1 MEWLSLE
8 ETAIMLGV
16 DVRSVYRMLGKGQL
30 QSNGEKRGRKVLK
43 SSVEEML
50 TKRLAEVAT
59 KDIDTGAVSQESDQ
73 ESKSLARRDNRA
85 AVMALQA
92 IQNDRDKL
100 YDRLEALHELRRQ
113 ESITASETIGQ
124 LTERVKNLEAQLQ
137 AAQAARAAQPA
148 PKPPTPVDNSPR
160 AEIATEPPQKITW
173 RQRLFGLR

>member
-59 KDIDTGAVSQESDQ
+59 KDIDAGTVSQESGQ
-73 ESKSLARRDNRA
+73 ESKSLARNDNRA

-92 IQNDRDKL
+92 IQADRDKL

-113 ESITASETIGQ
+113 ESITASQTIGQ

-148 PKPPTPVDNSPR
+148 PEQAQPVTITPAPQIAPDPPKR
-160 AEIATEPPQKITW
+160 GFWK
-173 RQRLFGLR
+173 RLLGG